1 VDISI
6 DQRDTFNQGTLQNM
20 CQRKIRNHSMRHLV
34 SAIKSPGLSAHALH
48 HIGDS
53 RKAVHHTFWSS
64 GGARCVGDQCN
75 VVACPCNTLDV
86 LSCGIAKTAANEP
99 KFEPKLLV
107 PEVPAEAARQ
117 LLTEKMLADRWVC
130 SVARL
135 QRWRT
140 VGEGPQYL
148 KIVGK
153 VLYRLKDIEAYE
165 EACLIRKVL

>member
-1 VDISI
+1 MATNNTSTSNPRVK
-6 DQRDTFNQGTLQNM
+6 NM
-20 CQRKIRNHSMRHLV
+20 
-34 SAIKSPGLSAHALH
+34 G
-48 HIGDS
+48 
-53 RKAVHHTFWSS
+53 
-64 GGARCVGDQCN
+64 
-75 VVACPCNTLDV
+75 DV
-86 LSCGIAKTAANEP
+86 LDALSSGIAKSAANEP
-99 KFEPKLLV
+99 KFEPKLMV
-107 PEVPAEAARQ
+107 SEVTAEPARE

-165 EACLIRKVL
+165 EACLVRKVL